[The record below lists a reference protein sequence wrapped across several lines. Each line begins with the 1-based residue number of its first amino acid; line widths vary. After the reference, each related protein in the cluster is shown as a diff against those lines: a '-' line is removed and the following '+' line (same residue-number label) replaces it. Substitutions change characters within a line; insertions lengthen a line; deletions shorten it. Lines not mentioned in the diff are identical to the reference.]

1 MGVDEDMF
9 GGADEYG
16 AGGGQPVGGHS
27 PTPDGPFADP
37 SGTGP
42 AGHLWVSQGP
52 DVWDLGPADL
62 DTDADGIADSLTRP
76 GPDGMA
82 VYTDSD
88 ADGRVDLITEVGR
101 DGSYTTQRLDTGSG
115 TWRSTDTGRLA

>member
-62 DTDADGIADSLTRP
+62 DTDADG
-76 GPDGMA
+76 
-82 VYTDSD
+82 
-88 ADGRVDLITEVGR
+88 RVDLITEVGR